1 MPDRSTMMF
10 CARLPALM
18 AFSGLFLDAVLCMDV
33 SVVAK
38 SGWEVC
44 LNCACPNA
52 ECAKDEWSQ

>member
-1 MPDRSTMMF
+1 MMF